1 MERTCEQGRRMI
13 AIVDYGAGNLGSVD
27 KALSYIGAEAEV
39 VSDPRRVEM
48 ADAVILPGVGAFDH
62 CMGGLRERGLAD
74 TVVSCIRAGR
84 PFLGICIGMQM
95 LLTSSEEGGEAP
107 GLGVIPGRVRRFRR
121 SGARER
127 LKVPHMGWNEVHV
140 ERECP
145 LFRGVPDDA
154 MAYFVH
160 SYYAVPDEHDV
171 VAATTDYGGSFCSA
185 IHVGSVFATQFHP
198 EKSGTIGLMI
208 LRNFAAL
215 VS

>member
-1 MERTCEQGRRMI
+1 MERAREQGRGMI

-39 VSDPRRVEM
+39 VSDPREVET

-62 CMGGLRERGLAD
+62 CMGGLRARGLAEA
-74 TVVSCIRAGR
+74 VVSCIRSER

-95 LLTSSEEGGEAP
+95 LVTSSEEGGEAP
-107 GLGVIPGRVRRFRR
+107 GLGVVPGRVRRFQR
-121 SGARER
+121 SGARAN

-140 ERECP
+140 ERDCP
-145 LFRGVPDDA
+145 LFRDVPDDA

-160 SYYAVPDEHDV
+160 SYYVVPDDLGV
-171 VAATTDYGGSFCSA
+171 VAATTDYGGPFCSA
-185 IHVGSVFATQFHP
+185 ISVGNVFATQFHP